1 MMFASTPL
9 RPPGS
14 LIENPVRI
22 RILKNLTTTNKQI
35 KEKKEN
41 KEIRGKKKISVKI
54 KKYPKNPNKP
64 YF

>member
-1 MMFASTPL
+1 MFASTPL

-41 KEIRGKKKISVKI
+41 KEIRGKKKFQLRLKNTL
-54 KKYPKNPNKP
+54 KNPNKP
-64 YF
+64 YL